1 MSKLKRTIPIRS
13 IKFTWYVYVAS
24 YHIYKT
30 ESPLSHDWN
39 IFTSG
44 FVQHILYSFF
54 FLLTMMIEFVY
65 IYFYFFEFC
74 CVCTI
79 YLRWSSPYRMNKVV
93 SPFVFTYR
101 YVSYLQ
107 TTKNKDYVAQ
117 KAIKTSIFQTAARA
131 MTVQNMTTTIADD
144 TLF

>member
-1 MSKLKRTIPIRS
+1 MYTSRRIIYTKLNHHYHTIE
-13 IKFTWYVYVAS
+13 
-24 YHIYKT
+24 IY
-30 ESPLSHDWN
+30 LQAD
-39 IFTSG
+39 
-44 FVQHILYSFF
+44 LYSTFYIRF